1 MTTKKKTTKRTNRVG
16 RPPTDTT
23 TKQRV
28 LWLTDEAD
36 EKLNELA
43 RERQTSRSDIAS
55 CAIMTFEHEGAEIQ
69 DLKDKHDAQKETL
82 DAIRALVNR

>member
-1 MTTKKKTTKRTNRVG
+1 MTKKKRTNRVG
-16 RPPTDTT
+16 RPAKETT

-28 LWLTDEAD
+28 LWLTKEAD

-43 RERQTSRSDIAS
+43 AQRQTSRSDVAS
-55 CAIMTFEHEGAEIQ
+55 CAIMTFEHVGSEIQ
-69 DLKDKHDAQKETL
+69 AIKDEHDEQKETL

>member
-1 MTTKKKTTKRTNRVG
+1 MTKKKRTNRVG
-16 RPPTDTT
+16 RPAKDTA

-28 LWLTDEAD
+28 LWLTEEAD

-43 RERQTSRSDIAS
+43 AQRQTSRSDVAS
-55 CAIMTFEHEGAEIQ
+55 CAIMTFEHVGSEIQ
-69 DLKDKHDAQKETL
+69 TIKDEQKETL

>member
-16 RPPTDTT
+16 RPPKDTT

-43 RERQTSRSDIAS
+43 RERQTSRSDVAS
-55 CAIMTFEHEGAEIQ
+55 CAIMTFEHVGSEIQ
-69 DLKDKHDAQKETL
+69 TIKDEQKETL